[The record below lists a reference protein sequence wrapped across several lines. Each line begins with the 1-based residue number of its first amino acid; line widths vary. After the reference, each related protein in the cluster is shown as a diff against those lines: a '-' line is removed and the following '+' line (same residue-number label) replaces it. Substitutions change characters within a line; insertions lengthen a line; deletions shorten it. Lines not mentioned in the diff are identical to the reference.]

1 MTVSEV
7 AETGVRGRT
16 RRAIVDAA
24 ISVLIDN
31 PAATLAD
38 IAAVA
43 GVGRSTLH
51 RYFPERIDLLKA
63 VGMQVHAASTAA
75 IEAAD
80 PSCGPVLEALRRV
93 VESQLDLGPIVLY
106 IYTEPTLLADP
117 ELVAYFETGDEAIAE
132 ILSRAS
138 ADRPEFPPGW
148 ARRVFWFLLLAGY
161 EAIKQDRTPRHQV
174 VDAIMHS
181 LTKGTIT

>member
-1 MTVSEV
+1 MTVSGM

-31 PAATLAD
+31 PAATLGD

-51 RYFPERIDLLKA
+51 RYFPERIALLKA
-63 VGMQVHAASTAA
+63 VGMQVHAASAAA

-80 PSCGPVLEALRRV
+80 PTCGPVLDALRRV

-117 ELVAYFETGDEAIAE
+117 
-132 ILSRAS
+132 
-138 ADRPEFPPGW
+138 
-148 ARRVFWFLLLAGY
+148 
-161 EAIKQDRTPRHQV
+161 
-174 VDAIMHS
+174 
-181 LTKGTIT
+181 